1 MITIRL
7 AKHWR
12 IRRSEW
18 LLALCTTALGVVYLL
33 SPHLFDEP
41 KWFTTMRSIMPQLWW
56 GWLALGVGS
65 MRLTVLFINGA
76 WRASPH
82 LRCVGAQ
89 VSCALWMTL
98 FVSTISSE
106 AIVQSVGFWALFFVF
121 DAFSAIDAAGDA
133 RIEDEKARA
142 ARLGAESGDA
152 RRGC

>member
-121 DAFSAIDAAGDA
+121 DAFSAIDAA
-133 RIEDEKARA
+133 
-142 ARLGAESGDA
+142 ESGDA